1 MTLPRCA
8 RFGSPWPSAALRSTE
23 LTQHFSTSGPD
34 DRVAG
39 GVGRR
44 RVRAC
49 QATRRE
55 TRRRSHHAET
65 RHVHTRTR
73 HVHSSVTARGH
84 FRGFDSLARRFARL
98 PKYLRPCPAASPPEM
113 ERESR
118 LIDEVHAQK
127 EPRTVNHHDDAIAVA
142 LFALTQTRRTRRR
155 GAARRRT
162 AGLAGLRTPNAMPR
176 LKEDKGPH
184 AIPCP

>member
-98 PKYLRPCPAASPPEM
+98 PKYLQPCPAASPRDGTRVET
-113 ERESR
+113 RGQGGSDGTRKSSLSR
-118 LIDEVHAQK
+118 IGSASGGRVSGRRAMGKLRSKGRKSFRKSPI
-127 EPRTVNHHDDAIAVA
+127 RFRIT
-142 LFALTQTRRTRRR
+142 LTT
-155 GAARRRT
+155 
-162 AGLAGLRTPNAMPR
+162 LYL
-176 LKEDKGPH
+176 D
-184 AIPCP
+184 C